1 MWAVRR
7 IPIVPAVFE
16 ATIAQH
22 RRAARLAPPFESARL
37 SGLALATPSTRFTQH
52 ELLGLLGLRDDPFAT
67 SIFARSGV
75 DTRHLTVS
83 EESVADTLQART
95 ATTEDELFRL
105 AVEAIDQLSI
115 SPREV
120 GLVVTGTYYSL
131 GGPTLAHRIVDHY
144 GLDPATDKYHLV
156 GVGCASAVPLF
167 RLALGCLRDWPG
179 RKALVVAAESISG
192 FLTGAAPGDDRVKIV
207 GSALFGDGCAA
218 ALLDD
223 GSDDRTP
230 GARIVATAVHQVPE
244 TLDYV
249 RFTVTDDESHLNI
262 SRELP
267 ALAETSAAG
276 LVESFL
282 GDQGLAM
289 SDVDHWL
296 VHPGGRGIVEALQ
309 RALGLTDEQVA
320 PSVGVLSEFG
330 NVGTPSGLF
339 VLARTLDASRPA
351 PGDLALMLTIGPGVT
366 VGLMLLAWTDD
377 QHPDQDEE
385 VAQCR

>member
-1 MWAVRR
+1 VSD
-7 IPIVPAVFE
+7 
-16 ATIAQH
+16 ATISWNPRERSVEQH
-22 RRAARLAPPFESARL
+22 RAAQPAHSVEPARL
-37 SGLALATPSTRFTQH
+37 SGLALATPPSRFTQDELL
-52 ELLGLLGLRDDPFAT
+52 ELLGLTDDPFAT

-75 DTRHLTVS
+75 GTRYLTVS
-83 EESVADTLQART
+83 EESVARTLQART

-105 AVEAIDQLSI
+105 AVRAIDQLAI
-115 SPREV
+115 EPREIGV
-120 GLVVTGTYYSL
+120 VVTGTYYSL

-167 RLALGCLRDWPG
+167 RLALGCLRDWHE
-179 RKALVVAAESISG
+179 RKALVVAGESISG
-192 FLTGAAPGDDRVKIV
+192 FLTGAASGDDKVKVV

-223 GSDDRTP
+223 GGDSAP
-230 GARIVATAVHQVPE
+230 GPRIVATAVHQVPE

-249 RFTVTDDESHLNI
+249 RFSVTGDDSHLNI

-267 ALAETSAAG
+267 ALAESSAAG
-276 LVESFL
+276 LVEAFL
-282 GDQGLAM
+282 GEQGLAM
-289 SDVDHWL
+289 ADVDHWL

-339 VLARTLDASRPA
+339 VLARTLAERRPA
-351 PGDLALMLTIGPGVT
+351 PGDRALMLTIGPGVT
-366 VGLMLLAWTDD
+366 VGLMLLAWNDN
-377 QHPDQDEE
+377 QNPDQT
-385 VAQCR
+385 RR